1 MSGRKKHRTANQYL
15 QYLKGELSN
24 QERNSFER
32 DLEGDPFNREA
43 LEGLETLTPAQA
55 EEDILS
61 LHTRLRKRLRRR
73 RRIAWYSAAASIA
86 SLLIIG
92 TVFLQIYDF
101 NPEVAE
107 ETLNEEVYTPAH
119 SESSESSVPE
129 DKIVDETR
137 EVQILEALE
146 EEAVVSEA
154 QVTEDPVSVT
164 PVSKAAVRETQI
176 TEAPISEVTIEEDIA
191 EDPEPEMI
199 TYVEAEATLQDKDT
213 QFDYI
218 VSETKAVPMEEEI
231 IKEDAGGRA
240 KRRNEGLNQPT
251 ASREV
256 SGTVVS
262 GEDLKPLPGAA
273 VAMKGSSK
281 GVVTEADGSFTLP
294 MQDDSSAT
302 VVASFVGMETQEYN
316 FEEGEDLQLV
326 MQPDAMMLNEVVVL
340 EPQAAPQDNIR
351 SAQPLVGFPAFK
363 DYIKENIQFT
373 EVETTTDRV
382 VVILRFTVTSAGEI
396 TDIVP
401 LRSKGEP
408 FTQEAIRLIKEGPSW
423 NPATDENGHIEE
435 IVRIRIVF
443 KK

>member
-1 MSGRKKHRTANQYL
+1 M

-32 DLEGDPFNREA
+32 DLEGDPFDREA
-43 LEGLETLTPAQA
+43 LEELETLTPAQA

-107 ETLNEEVYTPAH
+107 ETLNEEVFLPSASGEPEKSIAKEISPEKTRTPQ
-119 SESSESSVPE
+119 EPMKEE
-129 DKIVDETR
+129 IR
-137 EVQILEALE
+137 ILEQ
-146 EEAVVSEA
+146 EAIDEA
-154 QVTEDPVSVT
+154 KSPKG
-164 PVSKAAVRETQI
+164 PSKAPENDPSKGPAKGRSNGPAKAAEIQATETPLV
-176 TEAPISEVTIEEDIA
+176 EAPDAQAPTAKVVA
-191 EDPEPEMI
+191 ENIEPEMI
-199 TYVEAEATLQDKDT
+199 TYIEAEATLQEKDT

-218 VSETKAVPMEEEI
+218 VSETKAAPMEEEI
-231 IKEDAGGRA
+231 IEEDTGGRA
-240 KRRNEGLNQPT
+240 KRRNEGLNQPAAT
-251 ASREV
+251 MPVEMQQKASSQENENQLVSREV
-256 SGTVVS
+256 S
-262 GEDLKPLPGAA
+262 A
-273 VAMKGSSK
+273 
-281 GVVTEADGSFTLP
+281 
-294 MQDDSSAT
+294 Q
-302 VVASFVGMETQEYN
+302 
-316 FEEGEDLQLV
+316 
-326 MQPDAMMLNEVVVL
+326 
-340 EPQAAPQDNIR
+340 
-351 SAQPLVGFPAFK
+351 SAQPSVGYRAFRQ
-363 DYIKENIQFT
+363 YLENNIQFP

-382 VVILRFTVTSAGEI
+382 VVILKFTVTSAGEI

-423 NPATDENGHIEE
+423 NPATDDNGHIEE